1 MAGVL
6 NNQNYTEDEIREMAG
21 FILGFKEE
29 NKNVKAGVGQLTT
42 FNQLGFKGVND
53 KPDGWYLPDNAN
65 DPAIILEAKS
75 SLIELKDKQIEEI
88 KKNCTIALTK
98 YKNVIGILYNGYDIK
113 VFRNNN
119 EIETVKELQNKE
131 YYIGLLNKNK
141 IDKDKIYSLTAKINN
156 CLHTE
161 FGIKNLYH
169 RMIFTA
175 CALVAKRYD
184 APLTKKMDYET
195 FSTCIKTTLRTE
207 LKNEDNVNPKI
218 DILLEVFS
226 DIKMN
231 TTSNQ
236 EAISNFIEW
245 VTEISDSI
253 NSDYWNGEDVMGIFF
268 NEFNR
273 YKKKSESGQVF
284 TPDHVT
290 SLMYRLI
297 GVNKDDVILDAAC
310 GSGAFLV
317 KSMCNMISEAGGIN
331 TITAK
336 NIKSKQLF
344 GIEFDREI
352 YALACANMLIHKDG
366 KTNLVQLDSRT
377 EEACEWIKSKPIT
390 KVLMNPPFENK
401 YGCITIVK
409 NVLDSVSRGT
419 LCAFILPEKKLE
431 KVSKTMI
438 KRILQNHT
446 LKKIVK
452 LPEKTFNEGITTS
465 VFIFEAGIPQNNKEI
480 FTCYIE
486 EDGLETVKNQ
496 GRHDIKGKWQEI
508 EDKWVD
514 IIRKQ
519 SGDDS
524 IKWVIPGFEN
534 NQHLSYQTPEK
545 EFEIYEEDFKKT
557 VTDYL
562 MYERKIDF
570 NIFSNNLLNKIL
582 YSSVIKRNNS
592 EVIINVKKEVND
604 NE

>member
-6 NNQNYTEDEIREMAG
+6 NNQNYTEDEIREMACY
-21 FILGFKEE
+21 IIGFKEE
-29 NKNVKAGVGQLTT
+29 IKNVKAGVGQLTT

-53 KPDGWYLPDNAN
+53 KPDGWYLPDNTN

-75 SLIELKDKQIEEI
+75 SLVELKDKQVEEI

-98 YKNVIGILYNGYDIK
+98 YKNVIGILYNGFDIK
-113 VFRNNN
+113 VYRNNN
-119 EIETVKELQNKE
+119 EIETTNELQNKE

-184 APLTKKMDYET
+184 APLNKKMDYET
-195 FSTCIKTTLRTE
+195 FSACIKSTLKTE

-297 GVNKDDVILDAAC
+297 GVHKDDVILDAAC

-317 KSMCNMISEAGGIN
+317 KAMCNMISEAGGIN
-331 TITAK
+331 TLTAK
-336 NIKSKQLF
+336 NIKSKQLY

-377 EEACEWIKSKPIT
+377 EEASNWIKDKNIT

-401 YGCITIVK
+401 YGCIPIVK
-409 NVLDSVSRGT
+409 NVLDSVPMGT

-431 KVSKTMI
+431 KVNQTLV
-438 KRILQNHT
+438 KRILMKHT

-452 LPEKTFNEGITTS
+452 LPEKTFSEGITTS
-465 VFIFEAGIPQNNKEI
+465 VFIFESGIPQNDKEI
-480 FTCYIE
+480 FACYIS

-496 GRHDIKGKWQEI
+496 GRHDVKGKWQSI
-508 EDKWVD
+508 EDKWVN
-514 IIRKQ
+514 IINKQ

-524 IKWVIPGFEN
+524 IQWIKPGFDVD
-534 NQHLSYQTPEK
+534 QHLSYQVPAK
-545 EFEIYEEDFKKT
+545 ELELYDEDFRKT
-557 VTDYL
+557 VLDY
-562 MYERKIDF
+562 YFYNNKIDIKDF
-570 NIFSNNLLNKIL
+570 NDNLINNIL
-582 YSSVIKRNNS
+582 YNGSFKDNKNNITI
-592 EVIINVKKEVND
+592 EIPKDDE

>member
-21 FILGFKEE
+21 YILGFKEKI
-29 NKNVKAGVGQLTT
+29 KNVKAGVGQLTT

-53 KPDGWYLPDNAN
+53 KPDGWYLPDNTN

-75 SLIELKDKQIEEI
+75 SLVELKDKQVEEI

-98 YKNVIGILYNGYDIK
+98 YKNVIGILYNGFDIK
-113 VFRNNN
+113 VYRNNN
-119 EIETVKELQNKE
+119 EIETTSELQNKE

-184 APLTKKMDYET
+184 APLNKKMDYET
-195 FSTCIKTTLRTE
+195 FSACIKSTLKTE

-297 GVNKDDVILDAAC
+297 GIHKDDVILDAAC

-317 KSMCNMISEAGGIN
+317 KAMCNMISEAGGIN
-331 TITAK
+331 TLTAK
-336 NIKSKQLF
+336 NIKSKQLY

-377 EEACEWIKSKPIT
+377 EEAINWIKDKNIT

-401 YGCITIVK
+401 YGCIQIVK
-409 NVLDSVSRGT
+409 NVLDSVQKGT

-431 KVSKTMI
+431 KVNQTLV
-438 KRILQNHT
+438 KRILMKHT
-446 LKKIVK
+446 LKKIIK
-452 LPEKTFNEGITTS
+452 LPEKTFSEGITTS
-465 VFIFEAGIPQNNKEI
+465 VFIFESGIPQNDKEI
-480 FTCYIE
+480 FACYIS

-496 GRHDIKGKWQEI
+496 GRHDVKGKWQSI
-508 EDKWVD
+508 EDKWID
-514 IIRKQ
+514 IINKQ
-519 SGDDS
+519 SGDNS
-524 IKWVIPGFEN
+524 IQWIKPGFEVD
-534 NQHLSYQTPEK
+534 QHLSYQVPAKELELYDEDFRKTILDYYFYNNKIDIK
-545 EFEIYEEDFKKT
+545 EFNDNLI
-557 VTDYL
+557 
-562 MYERKIDF
+562 
-570 NIFSNNLLNKIL
+570 NNIL
-582 YSSVIKRNNS
+582 YNGSFKDNKNNITI
-592 EVIINVKKEVND
+592 EIPKDDE

>member
-21 FILGFKEE
+21 YILGFKEE
-29 NKNVKAGVGQLTT
+29 IKNVKAGVGQLTT

-53 KPDGWYLPDNAN
+53 KPDGWYLPDNTN
-65 DPAIILEAKS
+65 EPAIILEAKS
-75 SLIELKDKQIEEI
+75 SLVELKDKQVEEI

-98 YKNVIGILYNGYDIK
+98 YKNVIGILYNGFDIK
-113 VFRNNN
+113 VYRNNN
-119 EIETVKELQNKE
+119 EIETTNELQNKE

-184 APLTKKMDYET
+184 APLNKKMDYET
-195 FSTCIKTTLRTE
+195 FSACIKSTLKTE

-317 KSMCNMISEAGGIN
+317 KAMCNMISEAGGIN
-331 TITAK
+331 TLTAK
-336 NIKSKQLF
+336 NIKSKQLY

-366 KTNLVQLDSRT
+366 KTNLTQLDSRT

-401 YGCITIVK
+401 YGCIQIVK
-409 NVLDSVSRGT
+409 NVLDNVQRGT
-419 LCAFILPEKKLE
+419 MCAFILPD
-431 KVSKTMI
+431 
-438 KRILQNHT
+438 
-446 LKKIVK
+446 
-452 LPEKTFNEGITTS
+452 KTFSEGITTS
-465 VFIFEAGIPQNNKEI
+465 VFIFEAGIPQDNKEI
-480 FTCYIE
+480 FSCYIE
-486 EDGLETVKNQ
+486 EDGLITVKNQ
-496 GRHDIKGKWQEI
+496 GRHDIKNKWQSY
-508 EDKWVD
+508 EDYWVD
-514 IIRKQ
+514 IVNKQ
-519 SGDDS
+519 SGDKTIQW
-524 IKWVIPGFEN
+524 IKPSEC
-534 NQHLSYQTPEK
+534 LSYQVPQKPFEIFESDFRKTAMDYILFENGIDNK
-545 EFEIYEEDFKKT
+545 EFEEK
-557 VTDYL
+557 
-562 MYERKIDF
+562 
-570 NIFSNNLLNKIL
+570 LLKSTM
-582 YSSVIKRNNS
+582 YSSSISTSN
-592 EVIINVKKEVND
+592 KKVNISISID
-604 NE
+604 GDENE

>member
-1 MAGVL
+1 MGTNIGL
-6 NNQNYTEDEIREMAG
+6 GKYTEDEIRESAG
-21 FILGFKEE
+21 FILGFNEKSDLFIC
-29 NKNVKAGVGQLTT
+29 GVGQLTT
-42 FNQLGFKGVND
+42 FNQLGFKGIND
-53 KPDGWYLPDNAN
+53 KPDGWYLPVNTN
-65 DPAIILEAKS
+65 DPAILLEVKS
-75 SLIELKDKQIEEI
+75 STVELKEKQIDEI
-88 KKNCTIALTK
+88 KKNCTIVLSK
-98 YKNVIGILYNGYDIK
+98 YKNVIGILYNGYDVK

-119 EIETVKELQNKE
+119 EIETVDQLQNKE
-131 YYIGLLNKNK
+131 YYIGLLNANK

-184 APLTKKMDYET
+184 APLNSKMDYET
-195 FSTCIKTTLRTE
+195 FSTCIKSTLKTE
-207 LKNEDNVNPKI
+207 LTSAGNTNSKI

-245 VTEISDSI
+245 VSEISNSI

-297 GVNKDDVILDAAC
+297 GVTKDDVVLDAAC

-331 TITAK
+331 TVTAK
-336 NIKSKQLF
+336 NIKSKQLY

-366 KTNLVQLDSRT
+366 KTNLIQLDSRT
-377 EEACEWIKSKPIT
+377 EEACNWIKSKPIT

-401 YGCITIVK
+401 YGCIQIVK
-409 NVLDSVSRGT
+409 NVLDSVQRGT

-431 KVSKTMI
+431 KVSKTI
-438 KRILQNHT
+438 VNRILQKHT

-452 LPEKTFNEGITTS
+452 LPEKTFNEGVTTS
-465 VFIFEAGIPQNNKEI
+465 VFIFEAYVPQNDKEV

-486 EDGLETVKNQ
+486 DDGLENVKNQ
-496 GRHDIKGKWQEI
+496 GRHDIKGKWMGI

-514 IIRKQ
+514 IINKQ
-519 SGDDS
+519 SGDDTIQW
-524 IKWVIPGFEN
+524 IKPGLTDGK
-534 NQHLSYQTPEK
+534 HLSYQMAIP
-545 EFEIYEEDFKKT
+545 EFEISESDFRKT
-557 VTDYL
+557 LLDY
-562 MYERKIDF
+562 YFFENDIDQKE
-570 NIFSNNLLNKIL
+570 FSDELINSIL
-582 YSSVIKRNNS
+582 YNSNIERNKD
-592 EVIINVKKEVND
+592 EIIVKIEKD
-604 NE
+604 NN

>member
-21 FILGFKEE
+21 YILGFKEE
-29 NKNVKAGVGQLTT
+29 IKNVKAGVGQLTT

-53 KPDGWYLPDNAN
+53 KPDGWYLPDNTN

-75 SLIELKDKQIEEI
+75 SLVELKDKQVEEI

-98 YKNVIGILYNGYDIK
+98 YKNVIGILYNGFDIK
-113 VFRNNN
+113 VYRNNN
-119 EIETVKELQNKE
+119 EIETTSELQNKE

-184 APLTKKMDYET
+184 APLNKKMDYET
-195 FSTCIKTTLRTE
+195 FSTCIKSTLKTE

-297 GVNKDDVILDAAC
+297 GIHKDDVILDAAC

-317 KSMCNMISEAGGIN
+317 KAMCNMISEAGGIN
-331 TITAK
+331 TLTAK
-336 NIKSKQLF
+336 NIKSKQLY

-377 EEACEWIKSKPIT
+377 EEASNWIKDKNIT

-401 YGCITIVK
+401 YGCIQIVK
-409 NVLDSVSRGT
+409 NVLDSVQKGT

-431 KVSKTMI
+431 KVNQTLV
-438 KRILQNHT
+438 KRILMKHT
-446 LKKIVK
+446 LKKIIK
-452 LPEKTFNEGITTS
+452 LPEKTFSEGITTS
-465 VFIFEAGIPQNNKEI
+465 VFIFESGIPQNDKEI
-480 FTCYIE
+480 FACYIS

-496 GRHDIKGKWQEI
+496 GRHDVKGKWQSI

-514 IIRKQ
+514 IINKQ
-519 SGDDS
+519 SGDNS
-524 IKWVIPGFEN
+524 IQWIKPGFEVD
-534 NQHLSYQTPEK
+534 QHLSYQVPAK
-545 EFEIYEEDFKKT
+545 ELELYDEDFRKT
-557 VTDYL
+557 ILDY
-562 MYERKIDF
+562 YFYNNKIDINEF
-570 NIFSNNLLNKIL
+570 NDNLINNIL
-582 YSSVIKRNNS
+582 YNGSFKDNKNNITI
-592 EVIINVKKEVND
+592 EIPKDDE

>member
-1 MAGVL
+1 MADIL
-6 NNQNYTEDEIREMAG
+6 NNYTEDEIRETAG
-21 FILGFKEE
+21 FILGFKEQI
-29 NKNVKAGVGQLTT
+29 KNVKTGVGQLTT
-42 FNQLGFKGVND
+42 FNQLGFKGIND
-53 KPDGWYLPDNAN
+53 KPDGWYLPDNTN
-65 DPAIILEAKS
+65 DPAIILEVKS
-75 SLIELKDKQIEEI
+75 SLVELKDKQVEEI

-113 VFRNNN
+113 VYRNNN
-119 EIETVKELQNKE
+119 EIETTNELQNKE

-175 CALVAKRYD
+175 CALIAKRYD
-184 APLTKKMDYET
+184 APLNKRMDYET
-195 FSTCIKTTLRTE
+195 FSACIKSTLKTE
-207 LKNEDNVNPKI
+207 LKNQDNLNPKI

-245 VTEISDSI
+245 VTEISNSI

-284 TPDHVT
+284 TPDHIT

-297 GVNKDDVILDAAC
+297 GVHKNDVVLDAAC

-317 KSMCNMISEAGGIN
+317 KAMCNMISEAGGIN
-331 TITAK
+331 TLAAK
-336 NIKSKQLF
+336 NIKSKQLY

-377 EEACEWIKSKPIT
+377 EEASDWIKEKNIT

-401 YGCITIVK
+401 YGCIPIVK
-409 NVLDSVSRGT
+409 NVLDSVPMGT

-431 KVSKTMI
+431 KVNQTLV
-438 KRILQNHT
+438 KRILMKHT

-452 LPEKTFNEGITTS
+452 LPEKTFSEGVTTS
-465 VFIFEAGIPQNNKEI
+465 VFIFESGIPQNDKEI
-480 FTCYIE
+480 FACYIS

-496 GRHDIKGKWQEI
+496 GRHDVKGKWQSI
-508 EDKWVD
+508 EDKWVE
-514 IIRKQ
+514 IINKQ
-519 SGDDS
+519 SGDPS
-524 IKWVIPGFEN
+524 IQWIKPGFGID
-534 NQHLSYQTPEK
+534 QHLSYQVPAK
-545 EFEIYEEDFKKT
+545 ELELYDEDFKKT
-557 VTDYL
+557 ILDY
-562 MYERKIDF
+562 YFYVNKIDIKTF
-570 NIFSNNLLNKIL
+570 NDKLINSIL
-582 YSSVIKRNNS
+582 YNS
-592 EVIINVKKEVND
+592 TFKDND
-604 NE
+604 NSIILEIPKGEENE

>member
-21 FILGFKEE
+21 YILGFKEE
-29 NKNVKAGVGQLTT
+29 IKNVKAGVGQLTT

-53 KPDGWYLPDNAN
+53 KPDGWYLPDNTN

-75 SLIELKDKQIEEI
+75 SLVELKDKQIEEI

-98 YKNVIGILYNGYDIK
+98 YKNVIGILYNGFDIK
-113 VFRNNN
+113 VYRNNN
-119 EIETVKELQNKE
+119 EIETTNELQNKE

-141 IDKDKIYSLTAKINN
+141 INKDKIYSLTAKINN

-184 APLTKKMDYET
+184 APLNKKMDYET
-195 FSTCIKTTLRTE
+195 FSACIKSTLKTE

-297 GVNKDDVILDAAC
+297 GVHKDDVILDAAC

-317 KSMCNMISEAGGIN
+317 KAMCNMISEAGGIN
-331 TITAK
+331 TLTAK
-336 NIKSKQLF
+336 NIKSKQLY

-377 EEACEWIKSKPIT
+377 EEASNWIKDKNIT

-401 YGCITIVK
+401 YGCIPIVK
-409 NVLDSVSRGT
+409 NVLDSVPMGT

-431 KVSKTMI
+431 KVNQTLV
-438 KRILQNHT
+438 KRILMKHT

-452 LPEKTFNEGITTS
+452 LPEKTFSEGITTS
-465 VFIFEAGIPQNNKEI
+465 VFIFESGIPQNDKEI
-480 FTCYIE
+480 FACYIS

-496 GRHDIKGKWQEI
+496 GRHDVKGKWQSI
-508 EDKWVD
+508 EDKWVN
-514 IIRKQ
+514 IINKQ

-524 IKWVIPGFEN
+524 IQWIKPGFDVD
-534 NQHLSYQTPEK
+534 QHLSYQVPAK
-545 EFEIYEEDFKKT
+545 ELELYDEDFRKT
-557 VTDYL
+557 VLDY
-562 MYERKIDF
+562 YFYNNKIDIKDF
-570 NIFSNNLLNKIL
+570 NDNLINNIL
-582 YSSVIKRNNS
+582 YNGSFKDNKNNITI
-592 EVIINVKKEVND
+592 EIPKDDE

>member
-6 NNQNYTEDEIREMAG
+6 NNQNYTEDESREMAG
-21 FILGFKEE
+21 YILGFKEE
-29 NKNVKAGVGQLTT
+29 IKNVKAGVGQLTT

-53 KPDGWYLPDNAN
+53 KPDGWYLPDNTN

-75 SLIELKDKQIEEI
+75 SLVELKDKQIEEI

-98 YKNVIGILYNGYDIK
+98 YKNVIGILYNGFDIK
-113 VFRNNN
+113 VYRNNN
-119 EIETVKELQNKE
+119 EIETTNELQNKE

-169 RMIFTA
+169 RMMFTA

-184 APLTKKMDYET
+184 APLNKKMDYET
-195 FSTCIKTTLRTE
+195 FSACIKSTLKTE

-297 GVNKDDVILDAAC
+297 GVHKDDVILDAAC

-317 KSMCNMISEAGGIN
+317 KAMCNMISEAGGIN
-331 TITAK
+331 TLTAK
-336 NIKSKQLF
+336 NIKSKQLY

-377 EEACEWIKSKPIT
+377 EEASNWIKDKNIT

-401 YGCITIVK
+401 YGCIPIVK
-409 NVLDSVSRGT
+409 NVLDSVPMGT

-431 KVSKTMI
+431 KVNQTLV
-438 KRILQNHT
+438 KRILMKHT

-452 LPEKTFNEGITTS
+452 LPEKTFSEGITTS
-465 VFIFEAGIPQNNKEI
+465 VFIFESGIPQNDKEI
-480 FTCYIE
+480 FACYIS

-496 GRHDIKGKWQEI
+496 GRHDVKGKWQSI
-508 EDKWVD
+508 EDKWVN
-514 IIRKQ
+514 IINKQ

-524 IKWVIPGFEN
+524 IQWIKPGFDVD
-534 NQHLSYQTPEK
+534 QHLSYQVPAK
-545 EFEIYEEDFKKT
+545 ELELYDEDFRKT
-557 VTDYL
+557 VLDY
-562 MYERKIDF
+562 YFYNNKIDIKDF
-570 NIFSNNLLNKIL
+570 NDNLINNIL
-582 YSSVIKRNNS
+582 YNGSFKDNKNNITI
-592 EVIINVKKEVND
+592 EIPKDDE

>member
-21 FILGFKEE
+21 YILGFKEE
-29 NKNVKAGVGQLTT
+29 IKNVKAGVGQLTT

-53 KPDGWYLPDNAN
+53 KPDGWYLPDNTN

-75 SLIELKDKQIEEI
+75 SLVELKDKQVEEI

-98 YKNVIGILYNGYDIK
+98 YKNVIGILYNGFDIK
-113 VFRNNN
+113 VYRNNN
-119 EIETVKELQNKE
+119 EIETTSELQNKE

-184 APLTKKMDYET
+184 APLNKKMDYET
-195 FSTCIKTTLRTE
+195 FSTCIKSTLKTE

-297 GVNKDDVILDAAC
+297 GIHKDDVILDAAC

-317 KSMCNMISEAGGIN
+317 KAMCNMISEAGGIN
-331 TITAK
+331 TLTAK
-336 NIKSKQLF
+336 NIKSKQLY

-377 EEACEWIKSKPIT
+377 EEASNWIKDKNIT

-401 YGCITIVK
+401 YGCIQIVK
-409 NVLDSVSRGT
+409 NVLDSVQKGT

-431 KVSKTMI
+431 KVNQTLV
-438 KRILQNHT
+438 KRILMKHT
-446 LKKIVK
+446 LKKIIK
-452 LPEKTFNEGITTS
+452 LPEKTFSEGITTS
-465 VFIFEAGIPQNNKEI
+465 VFIFESGIPQNDKEI
-480 FTCYIE
+480 FACYIS

-496 GRHDIKGKWQEI
+496 GRYDVKGKWQSI

-514 IIRKQ
+514 IINKQ
-519 SGDDS
+519 SGDNS
-524 IKWVIPGFEN
+524 IQWIKPGFEVD
-534 NQHLSYQTPEK
+534 QHLSYQVPAKELELYDEDFRKTILDYYFYNNKIDIK
-545 EFEIYEEDFKKT
+545 EFNDNLI
-557 VTDYL
+557 
-562 MYERKIDF
+562 
-570 NIFSNNLLNKIL
+570 NNIL
-582 YSSVIKRNNS
+582 YNGSFKDNKNNITI
-592 EVIINVKKEVND
+592 EIPKDDE